1 MTNWRHYRSSTVR
14 HLGLLDVAANVHL
27 NPSLDRRLAEPS
39 KSRNVQSA
47 ASIQCPVLSREQ
59 GGLWRTAHR
68 AFDVWLWRYGVSARL
83 MLNWRDILYGDFA
96 EPLLRKPKFD

>member
-1 MTNWRHYRSSTVR
+1 MTTDHARRTGDSIAETGCGTTVR
-14 HLGLLDVAANVHL
+14 HLRLLDVAANVHL

-47 ASIQCPVLSREQ
+47 VSIQRPILSREQ

-68 AFDVWLWRYGVSARL
+68 AFDIWLWRYGVSAA
-83 MLNWRDILYGDFA
+83 DA
-96 EPLLRKPKFD
+96 ELA